1 MYNCQHLINYK
12 LMVKLKIFLIFLI
25 ILSINTNVSSK
36 TKENHYIILDTFQ
49 NFDKARLNRAKLST
63 LSSANI
69 IILSPKQIIKTNSSF
84 TPRSVQKAK
93 LREHF
98 YAFKKINKKEPLEN
112 KDNYSVLLGPENKK
126 RIDELSKILG
136 NLKYKNFHLV
146 AYKGIL
152 ENKKKENTNFLTI
165 DPKDFD
171 LPHVDEKEI
180 LPPSK

>member
-1 MYNCQHLINYK
+1 MYNCQHLISYK
-12 LMVKLKIFLIFLI
+12 LMIKLKIFLIFLI
-25 ILSINTNVSSK
+25 SLSINTNISSK

-69 IILSPKQIIKTNSSF
+69 IILSPKQTIKANSSF

-93 LREHF
+93 LMEHF

-112 KDNYSVLLGPENKK
+112 KGNYSVLLGPENKK

-136 NLKYKNFHLV
+136 NLKYENFYLV
-146 AYKGIL
+146 TYKRIL
-152 ENKKKENTNFLTI
+152 EKKKKKNTNFLTI
-165 DPKDFD
+165 DPKDFN
-171 LPHVDEKEI
+171 LPHVDEKKI